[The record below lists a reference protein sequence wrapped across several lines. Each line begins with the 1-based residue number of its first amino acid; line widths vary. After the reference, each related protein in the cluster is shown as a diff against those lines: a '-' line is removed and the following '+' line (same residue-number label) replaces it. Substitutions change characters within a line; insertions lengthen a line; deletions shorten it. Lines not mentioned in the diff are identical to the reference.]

1 MSANNR
7 ISILYSNTTPTIPDD
22 FLYTGEVAYTN
33 ATGDSDG
40 GQRIFIGTGTAGQIS
55 TGTAILGGPYYTNMM
70 DHPRG
75 NVVPLSA
82 IITDAN
88 NKINLLN
95 VDDITID
102 GNDITSTSGSVTLN
116 GFDDTI
122 NVSNN
127 RVINV
132 ADPTQDQDAVNRR
145 FLRAETINVRGDNAV
160 SQLSAFNPNREFH
173 LIGGF
178 NLNNVLSANNGTI
191 DVQFNLDSS
200 VQDLAFL
207 NVDNVNI
214 DGNTIST
221 TSGDLVLDPTP
232 VGASGKVV
240 IQGDLQVEGTTT
252 TVNST
257 TLTINDKN
265 IVLADGAANAA
276 AADSAGI
283 TVDGAM
289 AKIFY
294 DAPTDTWNFNK
305 DVKAPN
311 LNVNGSV
318 TVNGQIIG
326 QYEGFDSDF
335 NAKST
340 TDLSEG
346 NNLYYTQARFDSA
359 FTDKSTSD
367 LSEGSNLY
375 YTAARADL
383 AARSALVAVDA
394 GGDGSFTY
402 DSATGK
408 FTYTGPSATE
418 VRSHFAAHGDLSYD
432 SATGVFSID
441 VETEYT
447 KANFDSDLA
456 AATTDGLPE
465 GSTNLYYTDARAD
478 SAARHAVS
486 AAGDLSYDPATGVF
500 QFDVEQ
506 VYTKANFDSDLD
518 EALASGTGITYDASN
533 NTINITNTG
542 VTAGTYGSASQVPVF
557 TVNSQ
562 GQLDS
567 AGVVTVAGVSGTS
580 IDSSTGDYTINT
592 ADGGSFTTRLYDAN
606 ILNNDGN
613 KAGITWT
620 VGGATDQ
627 YRTATNFIDSDL
639 EEYTIREML
648 FTSGKLRIEVAQFSP
663 VLTATGQTNL
673 NFDQKATQFSVSV
686 DNPSDF
692 LTRYINS
699 VSGIAETDAYVG
711 TVLGD
716 YVAGSKSATPA
727 GGVDWTQVFTFD
739 SDAGAAV
746 RDNSTTINGGTSI
759 GEITFAD
766 DQGADFGT
774 TASFTTTWRTPNVS
788 ISMSN
793 LSGNQFLETYSSTSY
808 TVGVTGMSSAS
819 NYTHTVSPTGGS
831 VSNTAGSG
839 TFTFTTPIHKDN
851 GGGRTL
857 ALSTELRRPAG
868 VATTTYAVTD
878 TASDTTLS
886 ASFTYPSLTIFTA
899 GSGTPP
905 TQADVVNVDQFESA
919 VTELSN
925 QTKTFTGTVNNS
937 DSVPKCFWFMVRSAA
952 SQPTTFQTGAS
963 SSLLSDVTVTTGTLN
978 LEPDAP
984 PSGYVA
990 ESYNLYGITLQPG
1003 NTYVSIS

>member
-33 ATGDSDG
+33 AAGDSDG

-95 VDDITID
+95 VDNITID

-311 LNVNGSV
+311 IDVVGSV
-318 TVNGQIIG
+318 TVSGQIIG

-346 NNLYYTQARFDSA
+346 DNLYYTQARFDSA
-359 FTDKSTSD
+359 FTAKSTSD

-383 AARSALVAVDA
+383 AARSALVGVDA

-418 VRSHFAAHGDLSYD
+418 VRAHFSAGEGIDIASGVISGEDATTTNKGIASFNSTDFTVSSGAVSLNKDPVITLTGAVTGSGTMTNLGSVSIATTATADPTLTLAGDATG
-432 SATGVFSID
+432 SATF
-441 VETEYT
+441 
-447 KANFDSDLA
+447 
-456 AATTDGLPE
+456 
-465 GSTNLYYTDARAD
+465 TNLGNATLTVAVADNSHNHTTGNITGLSEYIADTVGAMVTSNTESGIAVTYQDAD
-478 SAARHAVS
+478 NTL
-486 AAGDLSYDPATGVF
+486 D
-500 QFDVEQ
+500 FDVGDFTITMTGA
-506 VYTKANFDSDLD
+506 VTG
-518 EALASGTGITYDASN
+518 SGTV
-533 NTINITNTG
+533 TNLG
-542 VTAGTYGSASQVPVF
+542 
-557 TVNSQ
+557 N
-562 GQLDS
+562 
-567 AGVVTVAGVSGTS
+567 VS
-580 IDSSTGDYTINT
+580 I
-592 ADGGSFTTRLYDAN
+592 
-606 ILNNDGN
+606 
-613 KAGITWT
+613 
-620 VGGATDQ
+620 AT
-627 YRTATNFIDSDL
+627 TATNDP
-639 EEYTIREML
+639 TITL
-648 FTSGKLRIEVAQFSP
+648 TGAVTGSG
-663 VLTATGQTNL
+663 TMTNL
-673 NFDQKATQFSVSV
+673 
-686 DNPSDF
+686 
-692 LTRYINS
+692 
-699 VSGIAETDAYVG
+699 G
-711 TVLGD
+711 
-716 YVAGSKSATPA
+716 
-727 GGVDWTQVFTFD
+727 
-739 SDAGAAV
+739 
-746 RDNSTTINGGTSI
+746 
-759 GEITFAD
+759 
-766 DQGADFGT
+766 
-774 TASFTTTWRTPNVS
+774 NVS
-788 ISMSN
+788 ITTTATADPTLT
-793 LSGNQFLETYSSTSY
+793 LSGD
-808 TVGVTGMSSAS
+808 VTGSA
-819 NYTHTVSPTGGS
+819 
-831 VSNTAGSG
+831 
-839 TFTFTTPIHKDN
+839 TFTN
-851 GGGRTL
+851 LGN
-857 ALSTELRRPAG
+857 A
-868 VATTTYAVTD
+868 
-878 TASDTTLS
+878 TLS
-886 ASFTYPSLTIFTA
+886 ASLAANTVTSSELSSATQLIIYNSAGTAVKTLYGA
-899 GSGTPP
+899 GS
-905 TQADVVNVDQFESA
+905 
-919 VTELSN
+919 
-925 QTKTFTGTVNNS
+925 
-937 DSVPKCFWFMVRSAA
+937 
-952 SQPTTFQTGAS
+952 
-963 SSLLSDVTVTTGTLN
+963 
-978 LEPDAP
+978 
-984 PSGYVA
+984 
-990 ESYNLYGITLQPG
+990 
-1003 NTYVSIS
+1003 